1 MLPEEGEL
9 LEALGGVTKEFGLLG
24 DHSNVVGSSILNCEG
39 KEAVEFPR
47 SEVRSRAEIRSS
59 EVARKSKGLSRPCP
73 TPSPSPPRFLFKLCC
88 CRFLLDQTQPTR
100 FLQ

>member
-39 KEAVEFPR
+39 KEALEAMGAVTN
-47 SEVRSRAEIRSS
+47 
-59 EVARKSKGLSRPCP
+59 KSNIIGLSNACHTNRTELHP
-73 TPSPSPPRFLFKLCC
+73 
-88 CRFLLDQTQPTR
+88 
-100 FLQ
+100 

>member
-39 KEAVEFPR
+39 KEALEAMGAVTN
-47 SEVRSRAEIRSS
+47 
-59 EVARKSKGLSRPCP
+59 KSNIIGLSNACHMDR
-73 TPSPSPPRFLFKLCC
+73 TELHSQLGQLGKG
-88 CRFLLDQTQPTR
+88 
-100 FLQ
+100 